1 MRALS
6 ILLALT
12 SLAFSRPEMARA
24 AEPALT
30 LRLASGREFSG
41 AIDAESNGETLVL
54 RSTSRGMTV
63 RRPIR
68 WERIAAAALDG
79 KAVTIDELRAL
90 AKEAPAEVPSD
101 PRLPTPAS
109 LLERTEDREQR
120 TEGRGQEAVVPPFVP
135 VTNIHFDA
143 RIANWDADVE
153 TDGLILDLMPIDAE
167 GYLAPVSG
175 VAEIE
180 LFALQRRA
188 FHHAPLSGGDT
199 LERVE
204 RWTAVINP
212 SDLKTNGF
220 RLKLPFGTVHPDFDT
235 DWVAS
240 PYGLVHVRLTA
251 PGHGT
256 FDASQD
262 AIRIRHFA
270 PNRDQLELK
279 RFPRFLP
286 TESVGRHN

>member
-1 MRALS
+1 M
-6 ILLALT
+6 
-12 SLAFSRPEMARA
+12 
-24 AEPALT
+24 LT
-30 LRLASGREFSG
+30 LRLASGREFTG
-41 AIDAESNGETLVL
+41 AIDAESDGEKLVL
-54 RSTSRGMTV
+54 RSSSRGMTI

-68 WERIAAAALDG
+68 WERIVAAAIDG
-79 KAVTIDELRAL
+79 KPATNDELRAL
-90 AKEAPAEVPSD
+90 AKEAAAAVSPD

-109 LLERTEDREQR
+109 QLGQRQEDRGQG
-120 TEGRGQEAVVPPFVP
+120 TGDRGQEVVVPPPFVP
-135 VTNIHFDA
+135 VTTITFDA

-180 LFALQRRA
+180 LFALQRRV

-204 RWTAVINP
+204 RWTQVINP
-212 SDLKTNGF
+212 ADLTASGF
-220 RLKLPFGTVHPDFDT
+220 RLKLPFGAVHPEFDT

-240 PYGLVHVRLTA
+240 PYGLVHVRLIA

-262 AIRIRHFA
+262 GIRIRHWA

-279 RFPRFLP
+279 RYPRFLP
-286 TESVGRHN
+286 TEAVGRHN